1 MTESPIAPFT
11 RRLASLGLLVAGAL
25 LALPLGSS
33 AAFETTAKYAYL
45 MDIQTGAVLFEKS
58 AAEPMAPASMTKMMT
73 IYLLFERLKDGRLTL
88 DSTLPVSEAAWR
100 MAGSKTF
107 VHVGDR
113 VRVEDLIRGIIVQ
126 SGNDACATVA
136 EGISGTEAAF
146 GEEMTKRAREI
157 GMTGSTFK
165 NSTGWPD
172 PEHTTTARDLAVLA
186 KRTILDFPQYYP
198 YYAETEYTYNNIRQ
212 ANRNPLLYKNMGA
225 DGLKTGHTEGSGY
238 GLTGSAKRGDRRL
251 VMVINGLASEKDRAE
266 ESERLLEWGFTEYD
280 NVVVFKAGETI
291 ESAEV
296 WFGRDATVPLVVEQ
310 DVVVTLPKKSRAQLK
325 AVVQYQG
332 PVPAPIAKGTKIAKL
347 VISAP
352 GVSPVDIPLAAAG
365 DVAELGFFG
374 RVNAALKNLVWGN

>member
-1 MTESPIAPFT
+1 MTASHITPFT
-11 RRLASLGLLVAGAL
+11 RRLASLGLMAVAAL
-25 LALPLGSS
+25 LALPARAP
-33 AAFETTAKYAYL
+33 AAFETSAKHAYL
-45 MDIQTGAVLFEKS
+45 MDMQTGAVLFEKL

-88 DSTLPVSEAAWR
+88 DTALPVSEAAWR

-126 SGNDACATVA
+126 SGNDACTTVA
-136 EGISGTEAAF
+136 EAIAGNEAAF

-157 GMTGSTFK
+157 GMTGSRFK

-212 ANRNPLLYKNMGA
+212 ANRNPLLYKNIGA
-225 DGLKTGHTEGSGY
+225 DGLKTGHTEASGY
-238 GLTGSAKRGDRRL
+238 GLTGSAQRAGRRL
-251 VMVINGLASEKDRAE
+251 VVVVNGLASEKDRAE

-280 NVVVFKAGETI
+280 NVTVFKAGETI
-291 ESAEV
+291 ENAEV

-332 PVPAPIAKGTKIAKL
+332 PVPAPIAKGAKIAKI

-352 GVSPVDIPLAAAG
+352 GADPVDIPLAAGG

-374 RVNAALKNLVWGN
+374 RVNAALKNLVWGQ